1 MDNHTKAV
9 SATFLVEGQG
19 RSIGRN
25 ENCRWKPSLCGIFR
39 IGFSQRNIPGK
50 FLLFSGRVPVCVG
63 LPDQKAGL
71 WCSCL
76 PRALTPGRER
86 ALGSGQPFQCSV
98 ESFNISFPILTCKA
112 VSSFYLH
119 ETDFAPKQDSIVIIT
134 QERSSKFT
142 LCHSHTGHWGHTR
155 FRVQYLL
162 KKNQAGITS
171 RRFPSPQLCF
181 NYLLCI
187 ETNPQITQSNS
198 FWFQNLDW
206 YFLFFLKSLLFN
218 SLSISILNVGNLGIE
233 EKIRIIAQR
242 GQLHRYRSQNR
253 IVLFFL
259 DNIFEVQLLRNH
271 ESLSADCSLLCYDRG
286 QNENYKMLPGQALP
300 QMVKAGDVAACH
312 VQKFCFREHPE

>member
-1 MDNHTKAV
+1 MKTVAGSHHFVA
-9 SATFLVEGQG
+9 
-19 RSIGRN
+19 
-25 ENCRWKPSLCGIFR
+25 
-39 IGFSQRNIPGK
+39 
-50 FLLFSGRVPVCVG
+50 FSGLASHRG
-63 LPDQKAGL
+63 
-71 WCSCL
+71 
-76 PRALTPGRER
+76 TFPGSSYYLAVESPCAWDFLIKRQGCGAAAFHVHSPPGERER

-98 ESFNISFPILTCKA
+98 ESFNISFPILTWKA
-112 VSSFYLH
+112 VSSFYHH

-206 YFLFFLKSLLFN
+206 YFLFF
-218 SLSISILNVGNLGIE
+218 
-233 EKIRIIAQR
+233 
-242 GQLHRYRSQNR
+242 
-253 IVLFFL
+253 
-259 DNIFEVQLLRNH
+259 
-271 ESLSADCSLLCYDRG
+271 
-286 QNENYKMLPGQALP
+286 
-300 QMVKAGDVAACH
+300 
-312 VQKFCFREHPE
+312 